1 MPSIRSLLARS
12 PRLTLLILLGMLP
25 VLLLA
30 GCSGGGG
37 RQTGS
42 TGTAAVD
49 AGGSVSSA
57 GGSYNSVGDNKA
69 PATGAPAR
77 TPLQRRDIVRTATVA
92 LTVPDVDRAADAA
105 VAASTAAGGRAD
117 TDDRSSSGQDGRQA
131 HLVLRV
137 PAAGLDPLRDKV
149 IALGHEISRTEQ
161 GSDVTTQVADVNA
174 RITELQISVGRLQDF
189 LQHSGSITELVALE
203 SQLTQRQ
210 SDLQSTIAQQQA
222 LADQVSLATL
232 TVQLSRTPAGI
243 AGHARQLPGFSG
255 AVRASWHALLLTGR
269 LAMAGLGY
277 LTPFLLVILL
287 AGYLGLRHRR
297 SARARPEP
305 VEPG

>member
-1 MPSIRSLLARS
+1 MRSPFARS
-12 PRLTLLILLGMLP
+12 SRVPLLILLGLLP

-37 RQTGS
+37 RS
-42 TGTAAVD
+42 SNNAAVD
-49 AGGSVSSA
+49 AGGSVNGTSGSFNS
-57 GGSYNSVGDNKA
+57 GGDSKA
-69 PATGAPAR
+69 PAAGAPAKAA
-77 TPLQRRDIVRTATVA
+77 LQQRDIIRTATLA
-92 LTVPDVDRAADAA
+92 MTVPDVDQAADAA
-105 VAASTAAGGRAD
+105 VADTKAAGGRAD
-117 TDDRSSSGQDGRQA
+117 TDDRSSAGQDGRQA

-137 PAAGLDPLRDKV
+137 PVAGLDGLRDKV
-149 IALGHEISRTEQ
+149 IALGHETSRTEQ

-189 LQHSGSITELVALE
+189 LKHSGSITELVALE

-210 SDLQSTIAQQQA
+210 SELQSTIAQQQA

-232 TVQLSRTPAGI
+232 TVDLSRTPAGI
-243 AGHARQLPGFSG
+243 AGHTRQLPGFSG
-255 AVRASWHALLLTGR
+255 AIRASWHALLFTGR
-269 LAMAGLGY
+269 LAVAGLGY
-277 LTPFLLVILL
+277 LTPFLLVIVV

-305 VEPG
+305 VEPA